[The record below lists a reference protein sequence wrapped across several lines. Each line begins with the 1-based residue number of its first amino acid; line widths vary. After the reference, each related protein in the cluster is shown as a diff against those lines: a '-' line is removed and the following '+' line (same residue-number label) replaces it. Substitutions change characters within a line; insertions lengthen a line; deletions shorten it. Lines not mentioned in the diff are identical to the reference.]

1 MQEAPAPKP
10 PSLSKLGKL
19 ANSKTFDKLTELWP
33 EAVASPEYACED
45 LLAIAGQVYRLQE
58 RQLADTLAS
67 MVIEQVESRDGAAA
81 ALAAAVTAA
90 RQMPTGAGAIRAHV
104 HRLYLSRHA
113 EFAELPGLIALLAG
127 PDSDL
132 AAAAG
137 QLDSYCALQP
147 GSFLVDFNYAVP
159 GVVEAVDAQRG
170 VIRARFADRR
180 QEYGPTTLGK
190 AIPRPADY
198 FPALLLYEPDRLRDL
213 ADSDPVAFVKLA
225 IQADLEGVL
234 TYKNLKQHVTTLLG
248 EKGWQAWWKS
258 ARETL
263 RRDPLLNAGAGSQ
276 PSFTLRRQPDRY
288 EDRIRRRF
296 DRMTDPA
303 EQLKQVL
310 AYLEETA
317 RRDAQF
323 AADSDLLVHFGN
335 GAARIAVQALQNQPA
350 LSLAALGVH
359 AQAAARGA
367 AVARPNP
374 RAALAVLARVPDPGA
389 LIGDLPETLLVTA
402 LEYLR
407 ESQPDHWA
415 AVWCAVLLRA
425 GKRLCDQLGRGLIE
439 GERIEDLRNTL
450 AQAVERPTG
459 SGDLVSWL
467 WRSRHGT
474 GNLAR
479 TLQGFSEL
487 TAFRCLEALLVMTH
501 AVGHLLAVSGEER
514 HLRVLE
520 SARADLTCLKAQP
533 LLDVIRAAAPAE
545 LQRLRG
551 LMENNDGLNPALR
564 SRLKLMLRA
573 EHPQLFSEQTWPWLD
588 ETAIYTTPAGQR
600 RIEEQLR
607 RIVEVEIP
615 AAARQ
620 IGEAAAH
627 GDLSE
632 NSEWTAAL
640 EKRDQLASRAATLES
655 ELKQARTI
663 SLDMADAD
671 HVNIGTRVAA
681 RDTDTGQEQEF
692 IFLGPWDTDTDRN
705 ILNYR
710 APLALAFMGKRIGET
725 VVYGDGSERRQWE
738 ILSIAPAIT

>member
-1 MQEAPAPKP
+1 
-10 PSLSKLGKL
+10 
-19 ANSKTFDKLTELWP
+19 
-33 EAVASPEYACED
+33 
-45 LLAIAGQVYRLQE
+45 
-58 RQLADTLAS
+58 
-67 MVIEQVESRDGAAA
+67 
-81 ALAAAVTAA
+81 
-90 RQMPTGAGAIRAHV
+90 
-104 HRLYLSRHA
+104 
-113 EFAELPGLIALLAG
+113 
-127 PDSDL
+127 
-132 AAAAG
+132 
-137 QLDSYCALQP
+137 
-147 GSFLVDFNYAVP
+147 
-159 GVVEAVDAQRG
+159 
-170 VIRARFADRR
+170 
-180 QEYGPTTLGK
+180 
-190 AIPRPADY
+190 
-198 FPALLLYEPDRLRDL
+198 
-213 ADSDPVAFVKLA
+213 
-225 IQADLEGVL
+225 
-234 TYKNLKQHVTTLLG
+234 
-248 EKGWQAWWKS
+248 
-258 ARETL
+258 
-263 RRDPLLNAGAGSQ
+263 
-276 PSFTLRRQPDRY
+276 
-288 EDRIRRRF
+288 
-296 DRMTDPA
+296 
-303 EQLKQVL
+303 
-310 AYLEETA
+310 
-317 RRDAQF
+317 
-323 AADSDLLVHFGN
+323 
-335 GAARIAVQALQNQPA
+335 
-350 LSLAALGVH
+350 VH